1 MSRYADSA
9 GCGHSQTGAGLCGR
23 WLTTHSSPQV
33 NTNGPLVLFQATY
46 ALLRASAEPKFIVI
60 SSAVGSI
67 TLGANLP
74 FNIYAY
80 GASKAAVN
88 WVARKL
94 HHDFPDFSECEL
106 PEA

>member
-9 GCGHSQTGAGLCGR
+9 GCDGHCQTGAGLCR
-23 WLTTHSSPQV
+23 WLGTDSPPQV

-46 ALLRASAEPKFIVI
+46 ALLRLSAAPKFIVI
-60 SSAVGSI
+60 SSAVGSV
-67 TLGANLP
+67 TVGANLP

-80 GASKAAVN
+80 DASKAAVN

>member
-1 MSRYADSA
+1 MWTQSDGGWALRKRTYDSLVTA
-9 GCGHSQTGAGLCGR
+9 GQHQRA
-23 WLTTHSSPQV
+23 P
-33 NTNGPLVLFQATY
+33 GPLPGDV
-46 ALLRASAEPKFIVI
+46 RAAARERGAKFIVI
-60 SSAVGSI
+60 SSAVGSV
-67 TLGANLP
+67 TVGANLP